1 MRNIMTDKTT
11 KRVLIFDALNA
22 YLRAYIVD
30 PSISSNGDPIGGI
43 KGFIKILQRHV
54 RQVQPDQ
61 IIVVWDGPNGSRKR
75 KSIDKNYKEGRKPI
89 RLNRAFH
96 NLTDD
101 EELHNKMWQQS
112 RVIEYFN
119 NMPIIQFM
127 LPEIE
132 ADDVIAFIS
141 QMEYYQGWQKIIVSN
156 DRDFMQLCD
165 EETILWRPT
174 KNEILNRARII
185 EQTGIHPTNM
195 AVARAIAG
203 DASDNLPGI
212 KGAGLPTVSKRL
224 NFLSDSKSYT
234 IDEVVDYC
242 NNTKAKLKFFT
253 NISDNKDL
261 IAHNYKMMQLYA
273 PQMSVQSKIHVK
285 ESIENFECDFN
296 KTEIIGM
303 MRADGFGEL
312 NWEDLRTSLN
322 KISKECVDVNTK

>member
-1 MRNIMTDKTT
+1 M

-30 PSISSNGDPIGGI
+30 PSISTHGDPIGGI
-43 KGFIKILQRHV
+43 KGFVKILQRHV
-54 RQVQPDQ
+54 RETKPDQ

-132 ADDVIAFIS
+132 ADDVIAYIT
-141 QMEYYQGWQKIIVSN
+141 QMEYYKGWQKIIISN
-156 DRDFMQLCD
+156 DRDFMQVCD
-165 EETILWRPT
+165 DETVLLRPT
-174 KNEILNRARII
+174 KNELLNTKRII
-185 EQTGIHPTNM
+185 EQTGVHPTNM
-195 AVARAIAG
+195 ALARAIAG
-203 DASDNLPGI
+203 DTSDNLPGI
-212 KGAGLPTVSKRL
+212 KGAGLTTVGKRL
-224 NFLSDSKSYT
+224 NFLSDSKTYT
-234 IDEVVDYC
+234 TDEVIEFC
-242 NNTKAKLKFFT
+242 KNTKSKLKFFT
-253 NISDNKDL
+253 NITENQPL
-261 IAHNYKMMQLYA
+261 IEHNYKMMQLYA
-273 PQMSVQSKIHVK
+273 PQMSVQSKTHVR
-285 ESIENFECDFN
+285 ESIENFECEFN

-303 MRADGFGEL
+303 MRDDGFGEL
-312 NWEDLRTSLN
+312 NWEVLKENLN
-322 KISKECVDVNTK
+322 KINRECLDNHK